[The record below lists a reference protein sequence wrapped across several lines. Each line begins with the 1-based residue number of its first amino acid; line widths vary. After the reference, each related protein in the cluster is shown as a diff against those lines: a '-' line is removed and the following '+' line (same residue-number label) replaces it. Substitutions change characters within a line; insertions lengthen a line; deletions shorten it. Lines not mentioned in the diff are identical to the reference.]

1 MVDVYLRISLPLLS
15 ANFLLLHPSH
25 PCFSPEVGLLNEK
38 LEDEVGQDTT
48 AFLVS
53 LLPPNDL

>member
-1 MVDVYLRISLPLLS
+1 MLYLRISLPLLS
-15 ANFLLLHPSH
+15 ANFLLLQPSH
-25 PCFSPEVGLLNEK
+25 QCFYPEVGLPQEK
-38 LEDEVGQDTT
+38 LEYEVGQDTT